1 LLPPPRGRRAE
12 SFDEARAI
20 DFLEL
25 FHAFL
30 RSEETSAA
38 AAAGAG
44 RSGKDAGGGSAKD
57 KRSRQARARVP
68 ANPGGDSLRAA
79 AAHAEKVGADNHAAA
94 RLYLQ
99 LLARTCSRVRAR
111 QDSDRSEQVLPR
123 AHVCICCDSR
133 ALCSLSLPPS
143 LARFLSLCR
152 CLSLFPYSSLC
163 CGLWRPG
170 AAVCGAVCVC
180 VCVCVCVRV
189 CSRTH
194 RTEGVGEREAEHAL
208 KGSQGVSVSVS
219 VPIPAPLCVCCP
231 QVPHS
236 ARVAQVLRSLVAA
249 CPSISNGATR
259 ARILAILADFLPL
272 HPGEDGG
279 ASNELMHLLQAH
291 LELDGSAQGFGAGR
305 RRRELLLASK
315 AGRFGVASPVYGTG
329 NGSTAGAGSGGGQ
342 AGWVGGW
349 GGPDSEFF
357 AHCLLRC
364 AIRCPALAAAVE
376 EVLAQV
382 SARAV
387 RSLQLSASGEQA
399 EEGWKEEGRYAAGA
413 DSSGGSGDSGWG
425 GGKMGGER
433 RLVPPMLLRLEAVR
447 ALLVQHYPHLAQ
459 PGACAAPPAAPHTS
473 APALAAGMDAQ
484 KGACAAVG
492 GWPLVC
498 TAPPSEEVAAPAPC
512 YRILDVVT
520 GNDTALHGNPFDPPS
535 SPGLGAGRAMA
546 GGVAGVEGG
555 VGSGREDGDALEALV
570 PEAVWRVWG
579 AEYGGGDAGGGGVG
593 GSGLSVGW
601 GWGVSGVC
609 RWGMGK
615 AQMVR
620 IGCCT
625 M

>member
-1 LLPPPRGRRAE
+1 M
-12 SFDEARAI
+12 
-20 DFLEL
+20 
-25 FHAFL
+25 
-30 RSEETSAA
+30 
-38 AAAGAG
+38 
-44 RSGKDAGGGSAKD
+44 
-57 KRSRQARARVP
+57 
-68 ANPGGDSLRAA
+68 
-79 AAHAEKVGADNHAAA
+79 
-94 RLYLQ
+94 
-99 LLARTCSRVRAR
+99 
-111 QDSDRSEQVLPR
+111 
-123 AHVCICCDSR
+123 
-133 ALCSLSLPPS
+133 
-143 LARFLSLCR
+143 
-152 CLSLFPYSSLC
+152 
-163 CGLWRPG
+163 
-170 AAVCGAVCVC
+170 
-180 VCVCVCVRV
+180 
-189 CSRTH
+189 
-194 RTEGVGEREAEHAL
+194 
-208 KGSQGVSVSVS
+208 
-219 VPIPAPLCVCCP
+219 
-231 QVPHS
+231 
-236 ARVAQVLRSLVAA
+236 LRSLVAA

-593 GSGLSVGW
+593 GSGLSVGL
-601 GWGVSGVC
+601 GWGVSGGVPLGDGQGADGEDRMLHHVMPAHVRARLVSQSPELRELLARLC
-609 RWGMGK
+609 NVGAERVTCSPLRDWGRHARGGWRGSGGGGGGDSTTPHVNVSGTG
-615 AQMVR
+615 AVGWLGGGTVVSGSADAVR
-620 IGCCT
+620 VEMSHLTVAARREVTVIVAVTNCT
-625 M
+625 PVSLAGIRLKVAMSGGGGGGWGVLCFSVRMYVWIWLACVHACI